1 MKLVLAL
8 TVFPQGA
15 AHSRPM
21 MDICLVTNLVT
32 KLLIHL
38 EPKEGES

>member
-1 MKLVLAL
+1 MSPTMKLVLAIA
-8 TVFPQGA
+8 VFPQGG
-15 AHSRPM
+15 AHSRLM
-21 MDICLVTNLVT
+21 TDLIT